1 MNKTIYT
8 DIIGLIGEDGSL
20 TEQPRFPENQLVF
33 DNGLIAEYAP
43 GEIDGHILYFNG
55 FGFGS
60 WQDAAGELLDAAVE
74 DLKAGNLEAARAKL
88 RSFGT
93 SGRMLPEIEHFL
105 DALRSSAGE
114 LLDAAVEDL
123 KAGNLEAAR
132 AKLRSFGTSGRMLP
146 EIEHFL
152 DALRSSRDAVDQTSL
167 QRLARELL
175 TEGTGTEEVKAGLC
189 IAESFA
195 ELGIPILEDE
205 IRTLAKC
212 DEFTL
217 FCIRIAEHLPD
228 CENTL
233 LEMGRHASV
242 WGHIHLSEF
251 AGQPPADD
259 LPEELAELFCP
270 DFSLDCENT
279 LLEMGRH
286 ASVWGHIHLSEFAG
300 QPPADDL
307 PEELAELFCP
317 DFSLED

>member
-43 GEIDGHILYFNG
+43 GEIDGHLLYFNG

-60 WQDAAGELLDAAVE
+60 WQDA
-74 DLKAGNLEAARAKL
+74 
-88 RSFGT
+88 
-93 SGRMLPEIEHFL
+93 
-105 DALRSSAGE
+105 AGE

-270 DFSLDCENT
+270 DFSL
-279 LLEMGRH
+279 
-286 ASVWGHIHLSEFAG
+286 
-300 QPPADDL
+300 
-307 PEELAELFCP
+307 
-317 DFSLED
+317 ED